1 MRFEKRI
8 GVIAAA
14 GAVSAFL
21 LLSSPAEAGGR
32 IRKRAENQQD
42 RIAQGVKSG
51 ELTPRETAR
60 LERREAGLNHRVREM
75 REDGKL
81 TSRERRRIERQQDR
95 LSRGIHR
102 QKHDGQTQPN

>member
-1 MRFEKRI
+1 MRTGKTM

-21 LLSSPAEAGGR
+21 LLGSPAEAGGR
-32 IRKRAENQQD
+32 IRGRAGNQQD

-60 LERREAGLNHRVREM
+60 LERREARLNHRVREM

-81 TSRERRRIERQQDR
+81 TPRERRRIERQQDR
-95 LSRGIHR
+95 LSRGIYR
-102 QKHDGQTQPN
+102 QKHDPQTQPN